1 MPFPLVFTNA
11 ILTSGGRG
19 NALDCERVT
28 VKGSVYLHNG
38 FKVKG
43 SVGFVDATING
54 NLECNNGEFI
64 NKKGM
69 ALDCTRLNAGG
80 DVFFNERSDDSKEK
94 MKPFEAQ
101 GTVSFVCAEIRGDFD
116 WLDVNSPGK
125 LALDLRYAKVGIYR
139 DDKESWPTAGKLQ
152 LEGFRYDSI
161 EESDPSGISDRV
173 GWLSR
178 QYSKK
183 GKSPFYPQPYEQLA
197 DVFKRIGDDKDA
209 KKILIEKNRERSRI
223 ANLSFSNM
231 IPMWLIG
238 FLY

>member
-1 MPFPLVFTNA
+1 VPFPLVFTNA

-101 GTVSFVCAEIRGDFD
+101 GTVSFVCAEIRGYFD

-125 LALDLRYAKVGIYR
+125 LSLDLRYAKVF
-139 DDKESWPTAGKLQ
+139 Q
-152 LEGFRYDSI
+152 
-161 EESDPSGISDRV
+161 
-173 GWLSR
+173 
-178 QYSKK
+178 
-183 GKSPFYPQPYEQLA
+183 
-197 DVFKRIGDDKDA
+197 
-209 KKILIEKNRERSRI
+209 
-223 ANLSFSNM
+223 
-231 IPMWLIG
+231 
-238 FLY
+238 